1 MDSEELAGLLEEGEE
16 LARTAQSAATAPAG
30 PGSDETGSVRVTVD
44 AQGQVAEVSVAA
56 GWKRERGPEGL
67 PAAVIEAVRDALSRR
82 LAAWGE
88 AYGEGKP
95 EMPGPMEKG
104 QGDFQRK
111 LGELATRRM
120 SAEDRRAAL
129 SELLSLLEAVERGL
143 DEVDGQLESTL
154 GATHTG
160 HSPDRHVA
168 VTVTGGGE
176 VVDVRFGR
184 EWLRGAHEI
193 NIGRQTTAAF
203 RSAYE
208 KAAAHGVQQLIAGSP
223 LGAAQRE
230 TQDPFGLARRLKLTS
245 DEGTRW

>member
-1 MDSEELAGLLEEGEE
+1 MLLDSEELAGLLEEGEA
-16 LARTAQSAATAPAG
+16 LARAAQSAAAAPAR

-44 AQGQVAEVSVAA
+44 ANGRVAEVSVGS
-56 GWKRERGPEGL
+56 GWKRDLGPERLG
-67 PAAVIEAVRDALSRR
+67 AAVIEAVRDALTRR

-88 AYGEGKP
+88 AYGDDKRQMSEL
-95 EMPGPMEKG
+95 EPMDH
-104 QGDFQRK
+104 GDFQRK
-111 LGELATRRM
+111 LGELATSPM
-120 SAEDRRAAL
+120 SSEDRQSAL
-129 SELLSLLEAVERGL
+129 GELLTLLEAVDRGL
-143 DEVDGQLESTL
+143 DEVSGQLQSTL

-193 NIGRQTTAAF
+193 NIGRQATAAF

-208 KAAAHGVQQLIAGSP
+208 KAAAHGVQQLIADSP

-230 TQDPFGLARRLKLTS
+230 TQDPFGLARKLRLI
-245 DEGTRW
+245 

>member
-1 MDSEELAGLLEEGEE
+1 MDSEELAGLLEEGEA
-16 LARTAQSAATAPAG
+16 LARTAQSAAAAPSR
-30 PGSDETGSVRVTVD
+30 PGSDGTGSVRVAVD
-44 AQGQVAEVSVAA
+44 AHGQVAEVSVAA
-56 GWKRERGPEGL
+56 GWKRQLGPDGL
-67 PAAVIEAVRDALSRR
+67 PAAVIDATRDALTRR

-88 AYGEGKP
+88 AYGEGRAEP
-95 EMPGPMEKG
+95 VPLDDLRW
-104 QGDFQRK
+104 Q
-111 LGELATRRM
+111 LGELATRPM

-129 SELLSLLEAVERGL
+129 SELLGLLEAVDRGL
-143 DEVDGQLESTL
+143 DDVSGRLQSTL
-154 GATHTG
+154 GTTHTG

-208 KAAAHGVQQLIAGSP
+208 KAAAHGVQQVIADSP

-230 TQDPFGLARRLKLTS
+230 TQDPFGLARKLRLI
-245 DEGTRW
+245 